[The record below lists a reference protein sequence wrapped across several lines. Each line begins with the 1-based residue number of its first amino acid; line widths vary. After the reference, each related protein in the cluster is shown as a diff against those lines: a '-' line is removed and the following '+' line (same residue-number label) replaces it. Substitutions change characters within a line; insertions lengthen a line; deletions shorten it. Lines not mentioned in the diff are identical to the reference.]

1 MEKNKDTSREIITF
15 IRERQGNVRT
25 WANHSENGY
34 IFHCFG
40 NDGQEYRVEAENRQ
54 ELSYL
59 IAVADA
65 ELIKYM

>member
-1 MEKNKDTSREIITF
+1 MEKNNGKSRDIITF
-15 IRERQGNVRT
+15 IRERQGNVKT
-25 WANHSENGY
+25 WAEHSENGY

-40 NDGQEYRVEAENRQ
+40 NDGQEYQVKAENRQ

-59 IAVADA
+59 VAVADA